1 MTTWEQPTAKAGSPH
16 IDSIRAAIESSP
28 LRRHSRS
35 QVGISSGRYWASA
48 RRHSSREG
56 RAGGPS
62 RVYQRRYAGQV
73 ASYSARQRGPGSA
86 SRYAW
91 TVKVRLVVL
100 TDSTTGA
107 RSTTEAQRSP

>member
-16 IDSIRAAIESSP
+16 IDSIRAATESSP

-35 QVGISSGRYWASA
+35 QVGISSGRYRERA

-56 RAGGPS
+56 RAASPS

-91 TVKVRLVVL
+91 SVKVRLVVL
-100 TDSTTGA
+100 TGLSSNATA
-107 RSTTEAQRSP
+107 TTET